1 MMNSSFGGCAGQRK
15 PKGHGKAKEPKET
28 ESCPAATRSPKMVLP
43 VASDQKL
50 CQIAK
55 RGYYPVFK
63 CMRGGHRGAFRS
75 PTSKRLHRSFSPPR
89 PKTPRRVRART
100 PPPQRIPF
108 SVRTPPRERMAGNG
122 EGEMPPVVPERTM
135 SDYMNPARSTP
146 RPTIVLPATTDA
158 NNFTVKMHHINM
170 MPSFYGKDKEC
181 PYTHMRAFEEL
192 VSTIVSTP
200 AQLESAKLKLFPFS
214 VKDKAKIWLNNM
226 RPQSLGCFPS
236 TRLLMDSMCVGGVMA
251 KTPDAAWDYFEELA
265 EKTQNWDCS
274 DPSEKNVFNPVPS
287 NSGKFQLN
295 EQNELAH
302 KVAQLSRQIETL
314 QLNKVAGVASVA
326 KAEDIC
332 VLCEVAGHAT
342 GDCQMLPAVKDILQ
356 GTGPSEVNAVN
367 QRFDPYS
374 QTFNPGWKM
383 HPNFRWSDSQPPGP
397 PQVPPSQQNQAFR
410 PSQSQGAPRFS
421 QHQQPPG
428 FAPPGPPHGQNQFQP
443 QKRSLEDIMSSFMQS
458 QTSLNEQTTQT
469 LGEIKNQMAKLT
481 NTVGVLQQEKGKLPT
496 QPQANPNGTHFLGS
510 SSVPSPE
517 QAKSI
522 ITLRSGKEVD
532 MAVVPKPSKPR
543 PSPVGEQPA
552 KSQEEEPKGPASQF
566 SAPFPQ
572 RLKAPARANTNAEI
586 YELFKQVRINI
597 PLVDAVKQIPTYAK
611 FLKDLCTQKRKLNV
625 QKKVFLTEQVSS
637 IIQTNVVPKY
647 KDPGCPTISITIG
660 DKKIEKALLDLG
672 ASVNLLPYSIYEQLG
687 LGEMRPTSVT
697 FQLAD
702 RSIRVPR
709 GMVEDVLVQVDNFIY
724 PVDFIV
730 LDTCPVPS
738 SQVSTS
744 TPVILGRP
752 FLATSNAVIHCRSG
766 LLNLTFGN
774 MRMEVNV
781 FNIGSQMGDDEC
793 VHEVNLIDSLVQEHM
808 DTFLCKDPLEVCLT
822 AEEKNFLDSLEVEY
836 LCSLLDI
843 EDVCGTD
850 VWSPKFEELPPL
862 ESKTLPSSIQ
872 SPKLELKVLPETL
885 KYAFLGENETYP
897 VVISSSLVGSQE
909 SQLLEILKRHTK
921 AIGWSIADI
930 KGIDASI
937 CSHHIALEDGVK
949 PSRQPQRRLN
959 PIMKD
964 VVKAEVLKLL
974 DVGIIYPI
982 ADSKWV
988 SPIQVVPKKSGVT
1001 VVPNANNELVPTRVT
1016 TGIEVDKAKIDLIAT
1031 LPTPKC
1037 VKDIR
1042 SFLGHAGFYR
1052 RFIKDFSAISRP
1064 LCHLLSK
1071 DTPFEWTPACEEAF
1085 NKLKSSLTSPPIV
1098 QTPDWNLPFELMCD
1112 ASDYAVGA
1120 VLGQRKDKNPYV
1132 IYYASKTLNEA
1143 QMNYSTTEKE
1153 LLAVVFALDKFRS
1166 YLVGSPITVYTDHA
1180 ALKYL
1185 FTKQDAKARLIRW
1198 ILLLQEFNITIK
1210 DKKGVENV
1218 VADHLSRLEFEDSSS
1233 RIPIVDSFPD
1243 EQLFAVSSCPWY
1255 ADIVNYLVT
1264 GRLPDHWTPQDR
1276 RLFLS
1281 EVKRFF
1287 FDDPYLFKYCSDQII
1302 RRCVP
1307 DDDQRGILSFCHTE
1321 ACGGHF
1327 SHKKTTAKILQC
1339 GFYWPNLHKDAYAFC
1354 RACEQCQKLGAVT
1367 RRNMMPLT
1375 NILVVEVFDCW
1386 GIDFMGPFPNS
1397 YGFLY
1402 ILLAVDYV
1410 SKWVEAVATR
1420 TNDHAVVLD
1429 FLKEHILSRFGTP
1442 RAIISDQ
1449 GSHFCNRPFTVLM
1462 KKYGITHKVSTAYHP
1477 QTNGQA
1483 ELANREVKHILEKTV
1498 NPNRKDWSL
1507 RLTDAL
1513 WAYRTA
1519 YKTVLGASPY
1529 RLVYGKACHL
1539 PVELEHKAYWAI
1551 KSLNFRLPDAGVH
1564 RKLQLNE
1571 LEEIRRDAYD
1581 NTNIYKSKVKEFHDK
1596 NIQRKNFDV
1605 GQKVL
1610 LYNSKLHVFP
1620 GKLRSRWEGPYV
1632 VHKVFPHGAIE
1643 VVNPANGHIF
1653 KVNGQRL
1660 KPFLENFAVED
1671 TVEELVDPVYPDDPL
1686 ARPLRGYPSLTWVI
1700 ASHVA
1705 IQTRFVYPAPGN
1717 TLPHQPWFKVEIR
1730 RVLMPWI
1737 NSKGIRTP
1745 EATWH
1750 SIAESQE

>member
-1 MMNSSFGGCAGQRK
+1 
-15 PKGHGKAKEPKET
+15 
-28 ESCPAATRSPKMVLP
+28 
-43 VASDQKL
+43 
-50 CQIAK
+50 
-55 RGYYPVFK
+55 
-63 CMRGGHRGAFRS
+63 
-75 PTSKRLHRSFSPPR
+75 
-89 PKTPRRVRART
+89 
-100 PPPQRIPF
+100 
-108 SVRTPPRERMAGNG
+108 MAGNG
-122 EGEMPPVVPERTM
+122 EGEMPPIVPERTM
-135 SDYMNPARSTP
+135 SDYLNPARTTP
-146 RPTIVLPATTDA
+146 QPTIVLPAATEA
-158 NNFTVKMHHINM
+158 NTFTVKMQYINM

-214 VKDKAKIWLNNM
+214 VKDKAKIWYKDLLNSIPHHGLPVFQ
-226 RPQSLGCFPS
+226 RVEYLLKGCFPS

-251 KTPDAAWDYFEELA
+251 KTLDAAWDYFEELA

-274 DPSEKNVFNPVPS
+274 DPSENNVVNPVPS
-287 NSGKFQLN
+287 NSDKFQLN

-326 KAEDIC
+326 KAEEFC
-332 VLCEVAGHAT
+332 VLCEIAGHAT

-356 GTGPSEVNAVN
+356 GTGQAEVNAVN

-397 PQVPPSQQNQAFR
+397 PQVPPPQQHQAFW
-410 PSQSQGAPRFS
+410 PPQSQGAPRFS

-428 FAPPGPPHGQNQFQP
+428 FAPPGPPQGPNQFQP
-443 QKRSLEDIMSSFMQS
+443 QKRSMEDIMSSFMQS

-469 LGEIKNQMAKLT
+469 LGKIKNQMAKLT
-481 NTVGVLQQEKGKLPT
+481 NTVGMLQQEKGKLPT
-496 QPQANPNGTHFLGS
+496 QPQANPQGTNYMAS
-510 SSVPSPE
+510 SSVLSPE

-522 ITLRSGKEVD
+522 TILRSGKEID
-532 MAVVPKPSKPR
+532 KAIPSKPIKPPVTPIVLQAPNPPIDSPTSE
-543 PSPVGEQPA
+543 PSPIGEHPG
-552 KSQEEEPKGPASQF
+552 KSQVEEPTATVPQI

-572 RLKAPARANTNAEI
+572 RLKASAHANTNSEI

-660 DKKIEKALLDLG
+660 DKKIEKAFLDLG
-672 ASVNLLPYSIYEQLG
+672 ASVNLLPYSVYEQLG
-687 LGEMRPTSVT
+687 LGEMRPTPVT
-697 FQLAD
+697 LQLAD

-724 PVDFIV
+724 PVDFVV
-730 LDTCPVPS
+730 LDTCPVPT
-738 SQVSTS
+738 SQASTS

-752 FLATSNAVIHCRSG
+752 FLAIVDAVIHCRSG

-774 MRMEVNV
+774 MKMEVNV

-793 VHEVNLIDSLVQEHM
+793 IHEVNLIDSLVQEHV
-808 DTFLCKDPLEVCLT
+808 DTFLYKDPLEVG
-822 AEEKNFLDSLEVEY
+822 EY
-836 LCSLLDI
+836 LCSLLDM

-850 VWSPKFEELPPL
+850 VWSPKFKELPPL
-862 ESKTLPSSIQ
+862 ECKTIPSSIQ
-872 SPKLELKVLPETL
+872 PPKLELKVLPETL
-885 KYAFLGENETYP
+885 KYAFLGEHETYP
-897 VVISSSLVGSQE
+897 MVISSSLTCSQE

-937 CSHHIALEDGVK
+937 CSHHIALEDDVK
-949 PSRQPQRRLN
+949 PFRQPQHRLN

-1001 VVPNANNELVPTRVT
+1001 VVSNANNELVPTRVT
-1016 TGIEVDKAKIDLIAT
+1016 TGWRGIEVDKAKIDLIAT

-1052 RFIKDFSAISRP
+1052 RFIKDFSAISQP

-1085 NKLKSSLTSPPIV
+1085 TKLKSSLTSPPIV
-1098 QTPDWNLPFELMCD
+1098 QTPDWNLPFEFMCD
-1112 ASDYAVGA
+1112 ASDYTVGA
-1120 VLGQRKDKNPYV
+1120 ILEQRKDKNPYV

-1153 LLAVVFALDKFRS
+1153 LLAVVFALDKFWS
-1166 YLVGSPITVYTDHA
+1166 YLVGSPIIVYTDHA

-1233 RIPIVDSFPD
+1233 KLPIVDTFPD
-1243 EQLFAVSSCPWY
+1243 EQLFAISSCPWF
-1255 ADIVNYLVT
+1255 ADIVNYLVI
-1264 GRLPDHWTPQDR
+1264 GRIPDHWTPQDQ

-1307 DDDQRGILSFCHTE
+1307 DEDQRGILNFCHTE

-1339 GFYWPNLHKDAYAFC
+1339 GFYWPTLHKDAYAFC
-1354 RACEQCQKLGAVT
+1354 RTCEQCQKLGVVT

-1386 GIDFMGPFPNS
+1386 GIDFMGPFLNS

-1410 SKWVEAVATR
+1410 SKWVEAVATH
-1420 TNDHAVVLD
+1420 TNDHKVVLD
-1429 FLKEHILSRFGTP
+1429 FLKEHILSQFGTP

-1449 GSHFCNRPFTVLM
+1449 GSHFCNRPFAALM

-1483 ELANREVKHILEKTV
+1483 EIANREVKHILEKTV

-1539 PVELEHKAYWAI
+1539 PVELEHKAYWAT
-1551 KSLNFRLPDAGVH
+1551 KSLNFRFPDAGAH

-1571 LEEIRRDAYD
+1571 LEKIRRDAYD
-1581 NTNIYKSKVKEFHDK
+1581 YTNIYKSKVKEFHDK
-1596 NIQRKNFDV
+1596 NIQRKNFEV

-1620 GKLRSRWEGPYV
+1620 GKLQSRWEWPYV

-1660 KPFLENFAVED
+1660 KPFLENFTVED
-1671 TVEELVDPVYPDDPL
+1671 TVEELIDPVYPDDPL
-1686 ARPLRGYPSLTWVI
+1686 V
-1700 ASHVA
+1700 
-1705 IQTRFVYPAPGN
+1705 
-1717 TLPHQPWFKVEIR
+1717 
-1730 RVLMPWI
+1730 
-1737 NSKGIRTP
+1737 
-1745 EATWH
+1745 
-1750 SIAESQE
+1750 